1 MQFQEQTVQQS
12 FGTPMTLYPISLNIA
27 GKPCLVAGGG
37 RIALPKARHLAEAG
51 ARVTVVSPQFVPGF
65 ADLNAVLVQRAFE
78 PGDLEG
84 MLLAIAATD
93 DREVNRRVG
102 EACRA
107 RGLLCNVVDDPEACG
122 FFLNS
127 VVRRGDLQL
136 AVSTGGAAPALAKR
150 LRNDLEERF
159 PADYGDYLAFLR
171 QARERTRSRVAC
183 PALRARIADE
193 LASEAGYQRFLRLD
207 AAQRTAWVDEL
218 IAHNLPE
225 APT

>member
-1 MQFQEQTVQQS
+1 M
-12 FGTPMTLYPISLNIA
+12 
-27 GKPCLVAGGG
+27 
-37 RIALPKARHLAEAG
+37 
-51 ARVTVVSPQFVPGF
+51 
-65 ADLNAVLVQRAFE
+65 
-78 PGDLEG
+78 
-84 MLLAIAATD
+84 
-93 DREVNRRVG
+93 
-102 EACRA
+102 
-107 RGLLCNVVDDPEACG
+107 VDDPEACG